1 MKLPD
6 KYYDVLKWIAMFL
19 LPALTLFYSKLA
31 SIWGLPFASEI
42 SDTLVALNA
51 FLGMVLGIS
60 TIEYNK
66 EQ

>member
-6 KYYDVLKWIAMFL
+6 KYYDLFKWVAMFL

-31 SIWGLPFASEI
+31 TIWGLPYPTEI
-42 SDTLVALNA
+42 PDTLVALNA